1 MIRISKIKLHN
12 FKRFQ
17 DLTIDVDPKMNIFI
31 GDNESGKSSILQA
44 IDLVARGSRTR
55 VEEIGLER
63 LFNATAITSFMSG
76 TRNPNEIPMLFVEL
90 YFNEQM
96 DESLEGVNNSE
107 RRRCCGIKMVCEY
120 DRQYSQQIS
129 TILRDPS
136 ATFPME
142 FFTVRFDTFSGESY
156 NAYTKKLKSLCIDNS
171 QIGSPYAMRE
181 YVREIYRSQ
190 LNELQ
195 RVGTKHSY
203 HQSKVNFQNTVLAA
217 YNVNIAPFNFAIRET
232 ADDNIETDVTLVENN
247 IPIESKGSGMQCF
260 IKTDLSLKRATNGID
275 AVLIEEP
282 ENHLSYTK
290 VLELIEKIKGDE
302 DRQIFI
308 TTHSDLIATRLNL
321 KKCILLNSSNTNAVK
336 LDMLND
342 DTADFFMK
350 APDNNMLQFVLSK
363 KTILVEGD
371 AEFILMDALYKRTQN
386 KPLQESGIGV
396 IAVDGKCFKRYLEIA
411 IKLNN
416 RVAVITD
423 NDHNYVENITNSYA
437 EYNAND
443 IDCIKIFSDTDN
455 ERFTFEICIYQ
466 DNKDICDSEFSS
478 PRRRLAI
485 KDYMLS
491 NKAEAAYILS
501 KNRADEIV
509 VPQYIQDAI
518 RWIDA

>member
-1 MIRISKIKLHN
+1 MIKINKIKLHN

-17 DLTIDVDPKMNIFI
+17 DLIIEVDPKMNIFI

-55 VEEIGLER
+55 VEEIGLDR
-63 LFNATAITSFMSG
+63 LFNAKAITSFMNG
-76 TRNPNEIPMLFVEL
+76 PRNPNEIPLMFVEL
-90 YFNEQM
+90 YFNNQM
-96 DESLEGVNNSE
+96 DESLEGMNNSE
-107 RRRCCGIKMVCEY
+107 RKNCCGIKMVCEY

-129 TILRDPS
+129 RILREPN

-142 FFTVRFDTFSGESY
+142 FFTVRFDTFSGETY
-156 NAYTKKLKSLCIDNS
+156 IAYTKKLKCLCVDNS

-190 LNELQ
+190 LDELQ

-203 HQSKVNFQNTVLAA
+203 HQSKVNFQNTVLTA
-217 YNVNIAPFNFAIRET
+217 YNVNIAPFNFAVRESV
-232 ADDNIETDVTLVENN
+232 DDNIETDVTLVENN

-260 IKTDLSLKRATNGID
+260 IKTDLSLKRAANGVD

-282 ENHLSYTK
+282 ENHLSYTN

-350 APDNNMLQFVLSK
+350 APDNNMLQFVLSR

-371 AEFILMDALYKRTQN
+371 AEFILMGALYKRTQN
-386 KPLQESGIGV
+386 RTLEESGIGV
-396 IAVDGKCFKRYLEIA
+396 ISVDGKCFKRYLEIA
-411 IKLNN
+411 DKLNN

-423 NDHNYVENITNSYA
+423 NDHNYDENITNSYA
-437 EYNAND
+437 DYNEAEG
-443 IDCIKIFSDTDN
+443 IKIFSDTDN
-455 ERFTFEICIYQ
+455 DRYTFEVCIYQ
-466 DNKDICDSEFSS
+466 DNKDICDTEFAS
-478 PRRRLAI
+478 PHRRLDI
-485 KDYMLS
+485 RDYMLS
-491 NKAEAAYILS
+491 NKAEAAYTLS
-501 KNRADEIV
+501 KKRADEIV

-518 RWIDA
+518 RWIDV